1 MESTTT
7 HTRTLAGKQIDVTDD
22 GFFVDPDQWTEEM
35 APVLAK
41 EVGIDELTD
50 RHWEVIRF
58 IRARYREDGK
68 VPSLRAIKKSGG
80 VPIKE
85 LYALFPDG
93 PGKKSAYV
101 AGLGK
106 PEGCV

>member
-1 MESTTT
+1 MELQTTN
-7 HTRTLAGKQIDVTDD
+7 TRTIAGRTVEVTED
-22 GFFVDPDQWTEEM
+22 GFFVKPEQWTEEM

-50 RHWEVIRF
+50 RHWKVIHF
-58 IRARYREDGK
+58 IREGYEKDGK

-80 VPIKE
+80 VPIQE
-85 LYALFPDG
+85 LYALFPEG